1 MFHSW
6 LTFVFLIWA
15 NILWMIPNQ
24 RKTMLRSSPFIVI
37 YAILLLLAQYIYG
50 MDLTEAE
57 LPSSIN
63 GTAINLAQIGFIRY
77 AHFPC
82 IPLVVKCLFTVMFWI
97 TLRQLIQE
105 QRQKRQR
112 STIADMVAPLQV
124 TVGAALAPKPDNKN
138 SSEFIKKTGIFLN
151 ELLVKVWIWF
161 VVIVLFVS
169 GMAGNRMTG
178 FRIVYMA
185 LFLLFLLFFQVSFF
199 IYNFNLNFNIVKI
212 NS

>member
-50 MDLTEAE
+50 MDLLESE

-82 IPLVVKCLFTVMFWI
+82 IPLVIKCLFTVMFWI

-199 IYNFNLNFNIVKI
+199 FSKEYLNFNARW
-212 NS
+212 

>member
-50 MDLTEAE
+50 MDLLESE

-82 IPLVVKCLFTVMFWI
+82 IPLVIKCLFTVMFWI

-199 IYNFNLNFNIVKI
+199 L
-212 NS
+212 